1 MRAAVA
7 GATLPDHQP
16 SWEFPFYDSGHDEF
30 RARVRARLA
39 DAVLPG
45 ADDWERQGFIG
56 AAGWRA
62 LGAAGLLGEP
72 HDGPGFLRSAV
83 LLEELGAT
91 GYAGVRSA
99 VGVHAYMAASYLL
112 LFGSEA
118 QRAAWLPAARR
129 GERVTALAITE
140 HQAGS
145 DLSDLRTVAVP
156 RPEGGFR
163 LDGHKCYIANG
174 TRAGLLVVLARTG
187 APREAPDPPRRA
199 PGGGNGLAG
208 ASLLLVDADAPG
220 VVRRPQ
226 PMSGYRSA
234 DVAEIVFDG
243 VDLPADALLGR
254 PGRALLQ
261 LMRALDFERLVAGLL
276 AVGGVRHTL
285 ELLGAHLAARRMR
298 GGPLGA
304 RQAVRHQVADLL
316 AEYDTVRRYAHH
328 AAWLHSQGRLDTRTA
343 SVVKLRA
350 TELAVGAA
358 QTCARLHGAQGYLED
373 SAVARVHRDALAGTI
388 AAGASELLRDLIA
401 EAPAT

>member
-1 MRAAVA
+1 MSPAGAAAVPA
-7 GATLPDHQP
+7 DHQP
-16 SWEFPFYDSGHDEF
+16 SWEFPFYDTGHDEF
-30 RARVRARLA
+30 RAFVRARLGE
-39 DAVLPG
+39 AVLPF
-45 ADDWERQGFIG
+45 ADDWERQGFVG
-56 AAGWRA
+56 DSGWAA
-62 LGAAGLLGEP
+62 LGAAGLLREAHSGA
-72 HDGPGFLRSAV
+72 GFLRSAV

-91 GYAGVRSA
+91 GYAGIRSS

-112 LFGSEA
+112 LFGSQA
-118 QRAAWLPAARR
+118 QRAAWLPAAQR

-145 DLSDLRTVAVP
+145 DLSDLRTVAEP

-163 LDGHKCYIANG
+163 LDGSKCYIANG

-187 APREAPDPPRRA
+187 QPR
-199 PGGGNGLAG
+199 PGGTGHGLAG
-208 ASLLLVDADAPG
+208 AGLLLVDARAPG

-234 DVAEIVFDG
+234 DIAEIDFDG
-243 VDLPADALLGR
+243 VELPASALLGR

-285 ELLGAHLAARRMR
+285 ELLAAHLAARQLN
-298 GGPLGA
+298 GGRLGE

-328 AAWLHSQGRLDTRTA
+328 AAWLHAQGRLDTRTA

-350 TELAVGAA
+350 TELAVAAA
-358 QTCARLHGAQGYLED
+358 QTCARLHGAQGCLES
-373 SAVARVHRDALAGTI
+373 SAVARVHRDALAGTV

-401 EAPAT
+401 EAGAA